1 MAIFE
6 AFHNGNALT
15 CFYQFDTRNV
25 LAKWVT
31 LSRLVIN
38 GKLAITTLPPKC
50 LPHVSN

>member
-15 CFYQFDTRNV
+15 CFYQFDTRHV

-31 LSRLVIN
+31 LSQLVIN
-38 GKLAITTLPPKC
+38 GNQCSKC
-50 LPHVSN
+50 RPTF